1 MHRYRT
7 CIVRFTVRCNKDTA
21 TEMVNWHFHG
31 LCFLLLR
38 ALFITSGK
46 IIVKYETRKTVQRK
60 RRRRWIVFVELF
72 LQPDP
77 KWEFPRARL
86 TIEQVLGE
94 GEFGRVLRAK
104 AIDIG
109 GIPGAT
115 TVAVKTLKENAC
127 ASELAD
133 LLSEYQLLKEAQH
146 PNVIRLL
153 GACTTPGAPVY
164 LIIEFAE
171 FGSLRWVRNL
181 ACCCTSTERNGIPH
195 NEIRPESPDD
205 NRFTRKP
212 SSRRVNWILLA
223 SRIFMERGTRDG
235 LV

>member
-1 MHRYRT
+1 M
-7 CIVRFTVRCNKDTA
+7 
-21 TEMVNWHFHG
+21 
-31 LCFLLLR
+31 
-38 ALFITSGK
+38 LF
-46 IIVKYETRKTVQRK
+46 R
-60 RRRRWIVFVELF
+60 
-72 LQPDP
+72 QPDP
-77 KWEFPRARL
+77 KWEFPRERL

-109 GIPGAT
+109 GIAGAT

-153 GACTTPGAPVY
+153 GACTTSGGPVY

-171 FGSLRWVRNL
+171 FGSLR
-181 ACCCTSTERNGIPH
+181 
-195 NEIRPESPDD
+195 
-205 NRFTRKP
+205 
-212 SSRRVNWILLA
+212 
-223 SRIFMERGTRDG
+223 
-235 LV
+235 

>member
-1 MHRYRT
+1 M
-7 CIVRFTVRCNKDTA
+7 F
-21 TEMVNWHFHG
+21 
-31 LCFLLLR
+31 
-38 ALFITSGK
+38 S
-46 IIVKYETRKTVQRK
+46 
-60 RRRRWIVFVELF
+60 
-72 LQPDP
+72 QPDP
-77 KWEFPRARL
+77 KWEFPRSRL

-109 GIPGAT
+109 GIPGPT

-171 FGSLRWVRNL
+171 FGSLR
-181 ACCCTSTERNGIPH
+181 
-195 NEIRPESPDD
+195 
-205 NRFTRKP
+205 
-212 SSRRVNWILLA
+212 
-223 SRIFMERGTRDG
+223 
-235 LV
+235 